1 MAEGM
6 NMCVFSGHIT
16 ADARTKSVNSTTGST
31 EVARFTVAVNGRK
44 EGETTFVQCNYW
56 NPKGVLPYLT
66 KGKLVAVAGS
76 IRLASWEKDGQQR
89 SAVEL
94 NVKNLTLLSG
104 GKKEESPGDDV
115 PF

>member
-6 NMCVFSGHIT
+6 NMCVFSGHLT
-16 ADARTKSVNSTTGST
+16 ADARSKDVQGT
-31 EVARFTVAVNGRK
+31 EVARYTVAVNGRK
-44 EGETTFVQCNYW
+44 EGETTFVQCSHW
-56 NPKGVLPYLT
+56 NPKGVLPYLQ

-76 IRLASWEKDGQQR
+76 IRLASWDKDGETR

-94 NVKNLTLLSG
+94 AVKNLTLLSS
-104 GKKEESPGDDV
+104 GKKEESRGDDV

>member
-16 ADARTKSVNSTTGST
+16 ADARTKDVNGT
-31 EVARFTVAVNGRK
+31 EVARYTVAVNGRK
-44 EGETTFVQCNYW
+44 EGETTFVQCSHW
-56 NPKGVLPYLT
+56 NPKGVLAYLQ

-94 NVKNLTLLSG
+94 SVKNLTLLSG
-104 GKKEESPGDDV
+104 GKKEESHGDDV